1 LASDSTIPSNLLAFF
16 PEIQKQLDIASKEA
30 LGKVANPSF
39 QYSKERVVIAETF
52 FNENPHLSEN
62 DRRELIT
69 LIKDVGSSRMLKSRL
84 RDWESSVG
92 GSSSWISLSTLKS
105 LFVSKEQTSRI
116 VEDAAR
122 RSRDTKDL
130 DFLAALPEMVFRE
143 PLLEQFAQEAV
154 KDAHAHFRE
163 FMKQR
168 LPKLYSRAQDIKQQ
182 AMYRQVEL
190 GEKKQD
196 QERRAS
202 MRSDW
207 VNEIKTAQTQVNPG
221 CVSCYPW
228 VHLSSFKCVL

>member
-1 LASDSTIPSNLLAFF
+1 LASDSTSPSNLLSFF
-16 PEIQKQLDIASKEA
+16 PDIQKQLDSACKEVLA
-30 LGKVANPSF
+30 KVANPSF

-62 DRRELIT
+62 DRKGVVALIM
-69 LIKDVGSSRMLKSRL
+69 DVGSSRMLKSRL
-84 RDWESSVG
+84 RDWEGPAG
-92 GSSSWISLSTLKS
+92 GSSWFSTLKS

-116 VEDAAR
+116 VDDAAR
-122 RSRDTKDL
+122 RSRDMRDL
-130 DFLAALPEMVFRE
+130 DFLAALPEKVFRE

-163 FMKQR
+163 FLKQR
-168 LPKLYSRAQDIKQQ
+168 LPRLYSRADEIRQQ

-207 VNEIKTAQTQVNPG
+207 VDEIKTAQTQANPG
-221 CVSCYPW
+221 CVLCYLQ
-228 VHLSSFKCVL
+228 VCLSLFKPVL